1 MQVGPGNFVE
11 RTLDGPG
18 ELPGVLAGRNQH
30 AVTWIDVDGLGNAE
44 VVSKIGELFGL
55 HRLSVSDIVHVNQ
68 RAKAEDFGTYLFV
81 VLRMPD
87 TATEDQSDTEQVS
100 LCLGK
105 DFVIT
110 FQEQQRPG
118 DCFEPV
124 RRRLRE
130 SIGKIR
136 SSGPDGLAYA
146 LIDAVVDAYFPAVE
160 RLGDRLDAL
169 EDRVFAG
176 AEPDALKEIHGVR
189 RDLIGLRRAVWPM
202 REAIA
207 ELLRDRSELISEPT
221 RVYLRDCHDHAVQI
235 IDLIETFRDIDASIM
250 DVYLSG
256 VSQRMNQ
263 IIKVLT
269 VITTVFIPLTF
280 IVGVYGMNFKTEV
293 SPYNMPELTWRYGY
307 PAVWALMIGLVGWM
321 LLVFWRKGW
330 IGRGGR

>member
-1 MQVGPGNFVE
+1 VFV
-11 RTLDGPG
+11 P
-18 ELPGVLAGRNQH
+18 V
-30 AVTWIDVDGLGNAE
+30 
-44 VVSKIGELFGL
+44 
-55 HRLSVSDIVHVNQ
+55 
-68 RAKAEDFGTYLFV
+68 
-81 VLRMPD
+81 
-87 TATEDQSDTEQVS
+87 ATDSDTEQVS

-130 SIGKIR
+130 SVGKIR
-136 SSGPDGLAYA
+136 SAGPDGLAYA
-146 LIDAVVDAYFPAVE
+146 LIDAIVDAYYPAVE
-160 RLGDRLDAL
+160 HIGDRLDTL
-169 EDRVFAG
+169 EDEVFA
-176 AEPDALKEIHGVR
+176 AHPRVLKQIHEVR
-189 RDLIGLRRAVWPM
+189 RDLINLRRAVWPM

-207 ELLRDRSELISEPT
+207 SLLRDRSELIAEPT
-221 RVYLRDCHDHAVQI
+221 RVYLRDCHDHAIQI
-235 IDLIETFRDIDASIM
+235 IDLIETFRDIDASVM

-280 IVGVYGMNFKTEV
+280 IVGVYGMNFHTDA

-307 PAVWALMIGLVGWM
+307 PAVWALMIGLAGWM
-321 LLVFWRKGW
+321 LLVFWRRGW
-330 IGRGGR
+330 IGRNGR